1 MSSQRTT
8 QSNPPALVRKT
19 GLTKPGVIVMQTL
32 FIAIFTTFDLFVRED
47 TGILTGAA
55 ICLATLGTIR
65 FARAGTEYVSAAT
78 APLAFAAV
86 ALISLIAIDGF
97 QPSKLSVDIVST
109 LASAAPYLLFSA
121 TFGWINFLRSRAKVK
136 NLKY

>member
-1 MSSQRTT
+1 MSSQTT
-8 QSNPPALVRKT
+8 SQSNPPGVARKT

-32 FIAIFTTFDLFVRED
+32 LIAIFTTFDLFVRED
-47 TGILTGAA
+47 TGVLTGAA

-86 ALISLIAIDGF
+86 ALISLIVIDGI
-97 QPSKLSVDIVST
+97 QPSKLGVDIVSS

-121 TFGWINFLRSRAKVK
+121 TFGWINFLRSRVK
-136 NLKY
+136 ARNLK